1 MITITAETL
10 LNAKELAEALRRS
23 PRYVG
28 EMKRKGFQMPGGT
41 ATLREA
47 RAWLA
52 RNPRVFSI

>member
-10 LNAKELAEALRRS
+10 LNAQELAEALRRNR
-23 PRYVG
+23 RYVT

-47 RAWLA
+47 RGWLA
-52 RNPRVFSI
+52 RNPRVFTK